1 MKRAY
6 ILFIAAASVLLL
18 YSYGFI
24 DPHLSFSSHPLY
36 VWAQNIVV
44 SLVYRQSV
52 VAAVLYVCII
62 AALFAGYGMLLWG
75 QKEKKLMSVPRWV
88 FALVIM
94 FVLSYPAFSY
104 DIYNYIATAKVAFLY
119 RENPY
124 VVMPVEI
131 PNEPMLSYTRAA
143 NKLALYGPAWIVLTS
158 FPFIAGMGNIFLT
171 VMSFKAFAA
180 VFYAAVTF
188 LIYRKTKDLKQ
199 ALFFALNPL
208 VLIEVLV
215 SGHNDV
221 VMMALGLAGLL
232 LWNRQ
237 DARYKV
243 AGIILFMSSVL
254 IKGATIVLLPLFFL
268 PASPTGGP
276 ASPTGGPASPTGGPA
291 SPTGGPASPTG
302 GPAWKWEK
310 KMRIAAFLMFGVFLV
325 SPLREEMYP
334 WYAVWWLSCL
344 AFVPIR
350 RKSPIHALSFWL
362 SLGLMLRYVPW
373 IATREYGGITP
384 VSRIIVTV
392 VPVLVYICIRFRKKI
407 LRPFTLLKRYL

>member
-52 VAAVLYVCII
+52 VAAVLYACII
-62 AALFAGYGMLLWG
+62 AALFAGYGILLWG

-94 FVLSYPAFSY
+94 LVLSYPAFSY

-237 DARYKV
+237 GARYKA
-243 AGIILFMSSVL
+243 AGIILFISSVL

-268 PASPTGGP
+268 
-276 ASPTGGPASPTGGPA
+276 
-291 SPTGGPASPTG
+291 PASPTG

-310 KMRIAAFLMFGVFLV
+310 KMRIAAFLMFGVFLI

-384 VSRIIVTV
+384 VSRIIVTI